1 MPALAG
7 KEIFSNNKA
16 QMNIL
21 AFWFLIGAE
30 VVVFGCLFGIYLAVK
45 ELTGNAPGPQEL
57 FVLSEIIV
65 STVVLLT
72 SSFTCA
78 LGVYTLKLGRKLPTL
93 LWFLITI
100 GLGIGFVLLEI
111 NEFTAYVAEGATI
124 GSSAFL
130 GAFYMLL
137 GTHGAHVVFG
147 IVWISILLIQLVKHG
162 INRETA
168 PKLFIASLYW
178 HFIDVIWVIIFTV
191 VYLLGKV

>member
-1 MPALAG
+1 MPALTE
-7 KEIFSNNKA
+7 KNLFSNPHA

-30 VVVFGCLFGIYLAVK
+30 VVVFGCLFGIYVSVQELTTNGPGAK
-45 ELTGNAPGPQEL
+45 ELFN
-57 FVLSEIIV
+57 LSEIII
-65 STVVLLT
+65 STIVLLS

-78 LGVYTLKLGRKLPTL
+78 LGVFTLKHEKKRMTL
-93 LWFLITI
+93 IWFLLTI
-100 GLGIGFVLLEI
+100 SLGIGFVVLEAI
-111 NEFTAYVAEGATI
+111 EFMAYVGEGATI
-124 GSSAFL
+124 SSSAFL

-147 IVWISILLIQLVKHG
+147 IVWISMLLIQLVLHG
-162 INRETA
+162 ITKDTA

-178 HFIDVIWVIIFTV
+178 HFIDVVWVFIFTV